1 MKISQRLRRHLSLV
15 EVVVALAI
23 LTLAFT
29 GSMSLYYSSATYSRS
44 SAQRSEART
53 LALAELATLRR
64 TLRTA
69 PFLDGATDNRATLFT
84 DVVTNDPNGAFVDA
98 GGGATYTRTRVVTMS
113 RGRLGNVTIVTTC
126 FFSESLGEA
135 ALGLTGG
142 LDLNADGTTG
152 SVGTIAPADMW
163 ALPTTVSITW
173 APAEGQGGTETIAV
187 SGVLY

>member
-1 MKISQRLRRHLSLV
+1 MKINQRLRRHLSLV

-23 LTLAFT
+23 LTLAFS

-53 LALAELATLRR
+53 LVLAELATLRR

-69 PFLDGATDNRATLFT
+69 PFINGSTDNRATLFN
-84 DVVTNDPNGAFVDA
+84 DVVTNDPNGAF
-98 GGGATYTRTRVVTMS
+98 GGGGTTFTRTRVVTMD
-113 RGRLGNVTIVTTC
+113 RGRLNATIVATC
-126 FFSESLGEA
+126 YFSESLGET

-142 LDLNADGTTG
+142 LDLDADGATG
-152 SVGTIAPADMW
+152 SAAAIAPADMW

-173 APAEGQGGTETIAV
+173 NPVESQGGTETMTV